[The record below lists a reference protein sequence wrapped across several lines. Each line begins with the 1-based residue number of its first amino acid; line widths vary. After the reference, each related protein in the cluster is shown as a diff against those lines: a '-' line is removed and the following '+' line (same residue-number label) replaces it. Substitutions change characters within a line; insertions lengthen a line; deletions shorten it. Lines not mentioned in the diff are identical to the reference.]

1 MDERRST
8 SRRTHVKFKAQEDNE
23 KTPQVP
29 EREER
34 RLGLER
40 RRGKKD
46 IGVVGR
52 RQSKEG
58 RRVETRRRRGDK

>member
-29 EREER
+29 EREE
-34 RLGLER
+34 
-40 RRGKKD
+40 KKRSHTRD
-46 IGVVGR
+46 EE
-52 RQSKEG
+52 SKSFQIS
-58 RRVETRRRRGDK
+58 DQHH

>member
-1 MDERRST
+1 M
-8 SRRTHVKFKAQEDNE
+8 
-23 KTPQVP
+23 
-29 EREER
+29 
-34 RLGLER
+34 ER